1 MKKKNEPDSLGA
13 LIKQYIFKVYGLRY
27 FYIGSFIFFISI
39 AFLINKCSQKVYQIN
54 ATVGPVQE
62 SRSAVLASNQMFNG
76 LGSNNSGKN
85 IEDAINSLNSFSL
98 SLATIKDMN
107 MEIGYFSERR
117 GPFKRPTD
125 LYLSSPFQVN
135 IDKSHIQAIDTK
147 FYVTFLNDST
157 FRLVAENKKA
167 FLFNYID
174 NIITNRDVV
183 LNIDTI
189 AHFNKTISG
198 KDFKFSISNNNKLS
212 PEDINSKYAYFFRL
226 FHPEE
231 LAKVYLGRL
240 KIEPVSILASI
251 INLQIT
257 GANLDKSISF
267 LNSYINTFLE
277 DNLNKKN
284 MIAKS
289 TVSFIDSQIS
299 EASDSLVK
307 SESRL
312 RNYRSTNQVMDLSFQ
327 GKAIYEQMAQIET
340 DRNNLEIQIRY
351 YNYVIKLFATNQDIS
366 GVVPP
371 NSANITDPIMNKL
384 ITDLIALNAERAS
397 IISKNKNEKNLFLA
411 QIDNKIKAQKQ
422 VITENVTNN
431 LNTLNLSLNELNYR
445 ADKLSKQISNLPKTE
460 LNMVGIQRKYN
471 LNDAIYTFLLQK
483 KSEAAIALA
492 SNYPDYELLE
502 PAREITSKII
512 KPKVITNYLLFLFL
526 GVLIPSAYLIIKDLL
541 NNKISSIFDI
551 EHLLDRT
558 VFGII
563 YRNNKNEEAVV
574 VESPKSAISE
584 SFRVVRSSIF
594 LKLKSD
600 KSKVILVTSS
610 QPGDGKSFISFNLAA
625 SIASVGYKTIIVD
638 LDLRRPILHLKFNN
652 DNSAGVSNIMNKKEK
667 KKEDY
672 NKIVMETT
680 SIDSLSFL
688 PAGPVLPNPSE
699 LIDLGVLDDLFL
711 FLESK
716 YDYIIIDTS
725 PIGIVSDSIQLMKYA
740 TLVLVVSR
748 VNSTEKDILSSALS
762 SLESNK
768 IDNYEVILND
778 LDIEKSPYSGY
789 KNYYLKE

>member
-1 MKKKNEPDSLGA
+1 
-13 LIKQYIFKVYGLRY
+13 
-27 FYIGSFIFFISI
+27 
-39 AFLINKCSQKVYQIN
+39 
-54 ATVGPVQE
+54 
-62 SRSAVLASNQMFNG
+62 
-76 LGSNNSGKN
+76 
-85 IEDAINSLNSFSL
+85 
-98 SLATIKDMN
+98 
-107 MEIGYFSERR
+107 
-117 GPFKRPTD
+117 
-125 LYLSSPFQVN
+125 
-135 IDKSHIQAIDTK
+135 
-147 FYVTFLNDST
+147 
-157 FRLVAENKKA
+157 
-167 FLFNYID
+167 
-174 NIITNRDVV
+174 
-183 LNIDTI
+183 
-189 AHFNKTISG
+189 
-198 KDFKFSISNNNKLS
+198 
-212 PEDINSKYAYFFRL
+212 
-226 FHPEE
+226 
-231 LAKVYLGRL
+231 
-240 KIEPVSILASI
+240 
-251 INLQIT
+251 
-257 GANLDKSISF
+257 
-267 LNSYINTFLE
+267 
-277 DNLNKKN
+277 
-284 MIAKS
+284 
-289 TVSFIDSQIS
+289 
-299 EASDSLVK
+299 
-307 SESRL
+307 
-312 RNYRSTNQVMDLSFQ
+312 
-327 GKAIYEQMAQIET
+327 MAQIET

-411 QIDNKIKAQKQ
+411 QIDSKIKAQKQ

-526 GVLIPSAYLIIKDLL
+526 GLLIPSAYLIITDLL
-541 NNKISSIFDI
+541 NNKISSVFDI
-551 EHLLDRT
+551 EHLIDRT

-563 YRNNKNEEAVV
+563 YRNSKDMESVV
-574 VESPKSAISE
+574 VEAPKSAISE

-638 LDLRRPILHLKFNN
+638 LDLRRPILHHKFDN

-667 KKEDY
+667 KKDDY
-672 NKIVMETT
+672 NKIIMETT

-716 YDYIIIDTS
+716 YDYIIVDTS

-740 TLVLVVSR
+740 TMVLVVSR
-748 VNSTEKDILSSALS
+748 VNTTEKDILASAIS

-778 LDIEKSPYSGY
+778 LDIEKSAYSGY